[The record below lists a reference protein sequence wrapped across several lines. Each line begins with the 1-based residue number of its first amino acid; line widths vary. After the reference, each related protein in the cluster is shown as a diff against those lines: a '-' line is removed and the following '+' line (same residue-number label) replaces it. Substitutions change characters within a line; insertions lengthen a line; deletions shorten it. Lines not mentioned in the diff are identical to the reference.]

1 MTPKKLLPEFSWIKT
16 KDGITG
22 AILEVYDTK
31 PDYLAEY
38 YPHSQVGEDDDIT
51 FSVNNEDIVDY
62 ELPEYLNKK

>member
-1 MTPKKLLPEFSWIKT
+1 MTPKKLLPEFILIKT
-16 KDGITG
+16 KDGITV

-51 FSVNNEDIVDY
+51 FSVNNEDIIDY
-62 ELPEYLNKK
+62 KIPKH